1 MSIRITA
8 SLMLLLLLLMLPFPT
23 LAGGGDYGPRMGSA
37 GITGNGYSL
46 QVDYVAEPLVEGE
59 GSGLLLSYV
68 FKADPRIVSEAYLR
82 SPEPISPRSLS
93 AELRAVEHRLKI
105 PADQGVLNYT
115 LRAPEGSM
123 GEKYN
128 ITMLFYLDITFLNGS
143 SVRRVLNMSFN
154 LWVLSPEGS
163 VPRPLVLGVVLSV
176 MLAVAAPVAA
186 YLKYSEKR
194 RAYLASI
201 IILGFLLALLA
212 LSLARGMGGTCP
224 SPGKKPYVL
233 KYVWSANGTG
243 FKGAGAIYVWSSEGK
258 LFWAGLPSIP
268 GKSSIIQGCPSP
280 LCVQDNASEIS
291 VSGVRFERIGRANY
305 YYHNA
310 LRRAVLYDNNGGEAI
325 YDVCGHLFRLMAWKG
340 DSLYYYALNAS
351 LGYDPPIAP
360 GFYAK
365 LLLGPP
371 LASIAVSA
379 LIAWRVGRGEKHAAR
394 GGGR

>member
-8 SLMLLLLLLMLPFPT
+8 SLTLLLLLILLPLPT
-23 LAGGGDYGPRMGSA
+23 LAGGGDYGPKIGSA

-46 QVDYVAEPLVEGE
+46 QVDYVAEPLVEGG
-59 GSGLLLSYV
+59 GSSLLLSYV

-93 AELRAVEHRLKI
+93 AGLRAVEHRLKI
-105 PADQGVLNYT
+105 PVDQGMLNYT

-143 SVRRVLNMSFN
+143 SVRRALNISFN

-176 MLAVAAPVAA
+176 MLVVAAPIAA
-186 YLKYSEKR
+186 YLKYSERR

-212 LSLARGMGGTCP
+212 LSLARGIGGTCP
-224 SPGKKPYVL
+224 SPGKPYVL

-243 FKGAGAIYVWSSEGK
+243 LKGAGAIYVWSSRGR
-258 LFWAGLPSIP
+258 LFWTGLPSIV
-268 GKSSIIQGCPSP
+268 QGCPPP
-280 LCVQDNASEIS
+280 LCIQGNASKIS
-291 VSGVRFERIGRANY
+291 VDGVEFERRGGVNY

-325 YDVCGHLFRLMAWKG
+325 YDGCGHLFRLMAWKG

-351 LGYDPPIAP
+351 LGYDPPISP

-371 LASIAVSA
+371 LVSIAVSA
-379 LIAWRVGRGEKHAAR
+379 LIAWRVGRSEKHAAR